1 MMNRRSFVKKSG
13 VLAATSTLL
22 SPAALLDKRLNQYG
36 AMLYTVRDLMK
47 TDPANT
53 LLRIR
58 EMGYYEVEHAGYDE
72 GKFYG
77 LEPKD
82 FQTLCY
88 QRGLRVRSGHVQTG
102 FTSPGKSRTMVRD
115 WEAALD
121 DMAEID
127 QEYVVLGYLQ
137 EIERKTIDDYKRIAD
152 LLNECGEIARKKG
165 IRMAY
170 HNHAF
175 EFQPINGQVP
185 MDVLLDLTDDKMV
198 AFEIDLYWVHKAQV
212 DPVSYFEKYPKRFEL
227 WHVKDMDNTEEQF
240 FTEVGTGVI
249 DWERMFSNAKQAG
262 MKHFYVEQ
270 DVSRQHNPL
279 RSLKISREY
288 LGTLRF

>member
-1 MMNRRSFVKKSG
+1 MNRRSFVKKSG
-13 VLAATSTLL
+13 VLAAASTFL
-22 SPAALLDKRLNQYG
+22 SPSALLDKRLNQYG

-82 FQTLCY
+82 FKTLCY
-88 QRGLRVRSGHVQTG
+88 QRGLRIRSGHVQTG
-102 FTSPGKSRTMVRD
+102 FTSPDKSRTMVRD

-127 QEYVVLGYLQ
+127 QEYVVLAYLQ
-137 EIERKTIDDYKRIAD
+137 DIERKTIDDYKRIAD
-152 LLNECGEIARKKG
+152 LLNECGEMGRKKG

-175 EFQPINGQVP
+175 EFEPIDGQIP
-185 MDVLLDLTDDKMV
+185 MDVLLKNTDDKLV
-198 AFEIDLYWVHKAQV
+198 AFEMDIYWVHKAQV
-212 DPVSYFEKYPKRFEL
+212 DPVTYFEKYPKRFEL
-227 WHVKDMDNTEEQF
+227 WHVKDMDNSEEQF

-249 DWERMFSNAKQAG
+249 NWERMFSNAKQSG

-270 DVSRQHNPL
+270 DVTRQHNPL
-279 RSLKISREY
+279 RSLEISREY
-288 LGTLRF
+288 LSKLRF

>member
-1 MMNRRSFVKKSG
+1 MNRRSFVKKSG
-13 VLAATSTLL
+13 ALAAASTFL
-22 SPAALLDKRLNQYG
+22 SPAALFDKRLNQYG

-58 EMGYYEVEHAGYDE
+58 EMGYFEVEHAGYDE
-72 GKFYG
+72 GTFYG

-82 FQTLCY
+82 FKTLCY
-88 QRGLRVRSGHVQTG
+88 QRGLRIRSGHVQTG
-102 FTSPGKSRTMVRD
+102 FTDYSKMRTMVRD

-127 QEYVVLGYLQ
+127 QEYVVLAYLQ

-152 LLNECGEIARKKG
+152 LLNQCGEMSRKKG

-175 EFQPINGQVP
+175 EFEPIDGQVP
-185 MDVLLDLTDDKMV
+185 MDVLLEITDEKLV
-198 AFEIDLYWVHKAQV
+198 TFEMDLYWVHKANV
-212 DPVSYFEKYPKRFEL
+212 DPVTYFEKYPKRFEL
-227 WHVKDMDNTEEQF
+227 WHVKDMDNSEEQF

-249 DWERMFSNAKQAG
+249 DWERMFSNSKQAG
-262 MKHFYVEQ
+262 LKLFYVEQ
-270 DVSRQHNPL
+270 DECREHNPL
-279 RSLKISREY
+279 RSLEISREY
-288 LGTLRF
+288 LSSIRY